1 MSAIVLLS
9 FVAGVI
15 AVLSLLKRRRSAAG
29 EFTPV
34 ARLFNG
40 YGA

>member
-1 MSAIVLLS
+1 MNAIVLLS
-9 FVAGVI
+9 LAAGVI
-15 AVLSLLKRRRSAAG
+15 AVLFLLKRRRPAAG
-29 EFTPV
+29 EFAPV

>member
-1 MSAIVLLS
+1 MNALVLLS
-9 FVAGVI
+9 LAAGVI
-15 AVLSLLKRRRSAAG
+15 AVLIRRRPVAG
-29 EFTPV
+29 EFAPV